1 MGIRR
6 RRLCVV
12 CLLGLL
18 FCLTGIA
25 EAQKTY
31 VVKRGDTLAAIA
43 RRYGMK
49 AGDLASYNRLRNPNA
64 LTIGQVIKVPAT
76 VPQNKTYV
84 VKRGDTVSGIAT
96 RFGVRSED
104 IIRASNLRRPDR
116 LSIGQV
122 LTIPGVSGTTTG
134 VTAST
139 RPQLPTGLKTS
150 LTRQRVTTGKWS
162 YIVIHHTA
170 TDRGS
175 AAGIDRYHREQ
186 RRMANGMAYHFLI
199 GNGKGMVDGEIAIGN
214 RWKRQIKG
222 GHVASESMNQKAI
235 GICLVGNFEASRPT
249 KKQMASLKA
258 LVDYLMKRCSIPRTS
273 VQKHQEINTKP
284 TICPGKNFDL
294 SAVWQ

>member
-1 MGIRR
+1 MGHEQRR
-6 RRLCVV
+6 FFRL
-12 CLLGLL
+12 LLLLLL
-18 FCLTGIA
+18 FGLTISA
-25 EAQKTY
+25 DAQKTV

-49 AGDLASYNRLRNPNA
+49 AGDLATHNRLRNPNA
-64 LTIGQVIKVPAT
+64 LTIGQVIKIPAT
-76 VPQNKTYV
+76 VPANKVYV

-96 RFGVRSED
+96 RFGVSSQD
-104 IIRASNLRRPDR
+104 IVRASNLRRPDR

-122 LTIPGVSGTTTG
+122 LTIPGVSGAVTG
-134 VTAST
+134 ATAST
-139 RPQLPTGLKTS
+139 RPQLPAGLKTS
-150 LTRQRVTTGKWS
+150 LTRQRVTTGKWK

-170 TDRGS
+170 TERGS

-186 RRMANGMAYHFLI
+186 RRMVNGMAYHFLI

-222 GHVASESMNQKAI
+222 GHLASEALNNKAI
-235 GICLVGNFEASRPT
+235 GICLVGNFEAGRPT

-258 LVDYLMKRCSIPRTS
+258 LVDYLTKRCSIPRTS

-284 TICPGKNFDL
+284 TNCPGKNFKL